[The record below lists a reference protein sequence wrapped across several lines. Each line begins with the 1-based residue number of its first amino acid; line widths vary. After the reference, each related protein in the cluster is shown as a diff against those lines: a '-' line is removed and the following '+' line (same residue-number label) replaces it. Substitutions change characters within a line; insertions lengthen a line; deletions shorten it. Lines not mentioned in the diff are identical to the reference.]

1 MTADLQRCRDEQKD
15 AATLLLAGHPEQ
27 HGLRMGL
34 ADWMA
39 EEILLL
45 TEQPVTL
52 QTTNRQGLRILASND
67 PGGVSPT
74 GTARAFDTCGEVIH
88 EAHTIKTQKQ

>member
-1 MTADLQRCRDEQKD
+1 MTADLQRCRDEQVRCV
-15 AATLLLAGHPEQ
+15 TLLLAGHPEQ

-34 ADWMA
+34 ADWMM
-39 EEILLL
+39 EEVLLL

-52 QTTNRQGLRILASND
+52 QTENRQGLRIPAENV

-88 EAHTIKTQKQ
+88 EAHTIKTQR

>member
-1 MTADLQRCRDEQKD
+1 MTADLQRCRDEQIRCV
-15 AATLLLAGHPEQ
+15 TLLLAGHPEQ

-34 ADWMA
+34 ADWMM
-39 EEILLL
+39 EEVLLL
-45 TEQPVTL
+45 TEQPVALHTE
-52 QTTNRQGLRILASND
+52 TERQGLRIPASND

-88 EAHTIKTQKQ
+88 ETHTIETQR

>member
-1 MTADLQRCRDEQKD
+1 MSAELQRCRDEQIRC
-15 AATLLLAGHPEQ
+15 ATLLLAGHPEQ

-34 ADWMA
+34 ADWMM
-39 EEILLL
+39 EEVLLL

-52 QTTNRQGLRILASND
+52 QTENRQGLRIPASND

-88 EAHTIKTQKQ
+88 EAHTIKTKR